1 MNSRKVGIAAGAA
14 GAGIAG
20 ALLFKDR
27 QRRVHVERTLRVWRL
42 TARRTAH
49 WARVRVQGR
58 AVDEAKR
65 AQLEEQFVIKSAQD
79 VADVLGNMKGAIM
92 KAGQMFSFIADGL
105 PSEAAAA
112 LATLQSDVAPMA
124 PSLASRVIEEEL
136 GHPPESLFLDW
147 NPVPVAAASIGQV
160 HEAVLRDGRRVAVK
174 VQYPGVDTAI
184 KSDLENA
191 QLLYGMFSQYAMPSL
206 DVKAMIDEVRAR
218 MSEELDYRIEAASQ
232 NEFARYYNGHPFI
245 RVPEVVHEYSARR
258 VITSEWVE
266 GLRWSEFL
274 ERASEGAKQTAAEV
288 LMRFAQ
294 GSVYFH
300 RMFNGDPHPGN
311 YRFHLD
317 GTITF
322 LDFGLVKRWT
332 EEEVEE
338 LTPVLDAVLAQDA
351 QALVVQVE
359 KLGALKPD
367 HGVDPAMILDYAS
380 TPYIPFIHPDFA
392 YSREWMASALQK
404 VIDIEGNYRELLDKI
419 NLPTS
424 YVILDRLVWGVGSL
438 LGHLNARNNWG
449 ALLDEYRKGREP
461 VTEIGRLEAQ
471 WRQRH
476 HLV

>member
-1 MNSRKVGIAAGAA
+1 MKRSAALTAGVAGAA
-14 GAGIAG
+14 SVFV
-20 ALLFKDR
+20 LRDK
-27 QRRVHVERTLRVWRL
+27 QRRIHIERTLRVWRL

-49 WARVRVQGR
+49 WARIRVQGR
-58 AVDEAKR
+58 ASDEAKR
-65 AQLEEQFVIKSAQD
+65 AELEEQFVIRSAED

-105 PSEAAAA
+105 PPEAAAA

-124 PSLASRVIEEEL
+124 PSLASQVIEEEL
-136 GHPPESLFLDW
+136 GRAPESLFLAW

-174 VQYPGVDTAI
+174 VQYPGVDSAI
-184 KSDLENA
+184 TSDLENA

-206 DVKAMIDEVRAR
+206 DVKAMINEVRAR
-218 MSEELDYRIEAASQ
+218 MAEELDYRIEAASQ
-232 NEFARYYNGHPFI
+232 NEFARYYEGHPFI
-245 RVPEVVHEYSARR
+245 RVPDVVPEFSARR
-258 VITSEWVE
+258 VLTSEWVD

-274 ERASEGAKQTAAEV
+274 ERASEGAKQTAGEV

-332 EEEVEE
+332 EHEVEE

-351 QALVVQVE
+351 GALVTQVE
-359 KLGALKPD
+359 NINALKAG

-380 TPYIPFIHPDFA
+380 TPYIPFIEPEFT
-392 YSREWMASALQK
+392 YTREWMSNALAK
-404 VIDIEGNYRELLDKI
+404 VIDIEGNYRVLLEEID
-419 NLPTS
+419 LPAS
-424 YVILDRLVWGVGSL
+424 YIILDRLVWGVGSL
-438 LGHLNARNNWG
+438 LGHLNARNDWG
-449 ALLDEYRKGREP
+449 GLLDEYRKGASP
-461 VTEIGRLEAQ
+461 TTEIGRLEAQ
-471 WRQRH
+471 WRERH
-476 HLV
+476 HYVDRA